1 MSSLNDI
8 LSPAAL
14 ADVDNYQLLAKVVVE
29 GFMAGQHRSLF
40 HGTGSEFVQYRD
52 YSPGDELKYVDWKAF
67 ARRDRLY
74 SKVFEEETNMD
85 CTIVLDASASMGYQ
99 GTHADCA
106 KIRYAA
112 MIAACVA
119 YLASR
124 QGDNIGFFAYAEELF
139 SFFPPDRPARR
150 LKQIF
155 NSLSGLPA
163 RGPAK
168 HKKHL
173 SFIAESMRR
182 RGMLVL
188 ISDFLEAEEQ
198 IPDLLNAFRFNG
210 KETIVIQVLDPDEV
224 DFPFTGARRF
234 QDSETNARITTSPA
248 TVREDYKHAMRASM
262 KTLKDGCH
270 SIQADCLQITTDQ
283 SLGTALA
290 AYLHRRGAV
299 C

>member
-14 ADVDNYQLLAKVVVE
+14 TDVDNYQLLARVVVE

-85 CTIVLDASASMGYQ
+85 CTIVLDASASMAYQ
-99 GTHADCA
+99 GERADCT
-106 KIRYAA
+106 KIRYGA
-112 MIAACVA
+112 MVAACLA

-124 QGDNIGFFAYAEELF
+124 QGDNIGFFAYAGELL
-139 SFFPPDRPARR
+139 SFFPAERPAKR
-150 LKQIF
+150 LKHIF
-155 NSLSGLPA
+155 TTLAGLKA
-163 RGPAK
+163 NGLAD

-188 ISDFLEAEEQ
+188 ISDFIDAEER
-198 IPDLLNAFRFNG
+198 IPELLNAFRFNG
-210 KETIVIQVLDPDEV
+210 KETIVVQILDPDEI
-224 DFPFTGARRF
+224 DLPFAGARRF
-234 QDSETNARITTSPA
+234 RDSETNARITTTPA
-248 TVREDYKHAMRASM
+248 SVRDDYTHSM
-262 KTLKDGCH
+262 QAARDSLLDACH
-270 SIQADCLQITTDQ
+270 SIQADCLQVTTDQ
-283 SLGTALA
+283 SLGTVLA

-299 C
+299 F